1 MILTVIKNSLLAILI
16 ILILHVI
23 LKNEVFEQTEKM
35 KKYISSNNNGSME
48 ESKKK
53 VQFHDDIVP
62 SKHSISKT
70 INSKVDINTNN
81 ATDNNNDDKDC
92 PNSLTCADFKLPDK
106 KPDIDEM
113 KELYDYVFEKHDTD
127 QALETVF
134 NNDDKVIH
142 VDMTELDK
150 HINDISETH
159 TKEDN
164 LLCSFEIIGI
174 IENTEDD
181 IGGVDMFSQ
190 NHLFSKV
197 I

>member
-16 ILILHVI
+16 ILILHII

-53 VQFHDDIVP
+53 VQFHDDIIP
-62 SKHSISKT
+62 SKNSMKKT
-70 INSKVDINTNN
+70 KNPNVDINTNN
-81 ATDNNNDDKDC
+81 ATDNEDDKDC

-106 KPDIDEM
+106 KLDTDEM

-142 VDMTELDK
+142 VDMTELDR
-150 HINDISETH
+150 HINDISETQ

>member
-16 ILILHVI
+16 ILILHII
-23 LKNEVFEQTEKM
+23 LKNEVFEHTEKM

-53 VQFHDDIVP
+53 VQFHDDIIP
-62 SKHSISKT
+62 SKNSMQKT
-70 INSKVDINTNN
+70 KNPKVDINTNN
-81 ATDNNNDDKDC
+81 ATDNEDDKDC

-106 KPDIDEM
+106 KLDIDEM

-142 VDMTELDK
+142 VDMTELDR
-150 HINDISETH
+150 HINDISETQ

>member
-1 MILTVIKNSLLAILI
+1 
-16 ILILHVI
+16 
-23 LKNEVFEQTEKM
+23 
-35 KKYISSNNNGSME
+35 
-48 ESKKK
+48 
-53 VQFHDDIVP
+53 
-62 SKHSISKT
+62 
-70 INSKVDINTNN
+70 
-81 ATDNNNDDKDC
+81 
-92 PNSLTCADFKLPDK
+92 
-106 KPDIDEM
+106 M

-127 QALETVF
+127 QSLETVF

-150 HINDISETH
+150 HINDISETQ
-159 TKEDN
+159 KKDDN

-174 IENTEDD
+174 IENTDD

>member
-23 LKNEVFEQTEKM
+23 LKNEVYEDTEKM
-35 KKYISSNNNGSME
+35 KRLPATNRIFDQD
-48 ESKKK
+48 SKKDSK
-53 VQFHDDIVP
+53 KDSESP
-62 SKHSISKT
+62 SKVMSPSKDTYSKKDNNQKISEE
-70 INSKVDINTNN
+70 NN
-81 ATDNNNDDKDC
+81 AYYEKECT
-92 PNSLTCADFKLPDK
+92 NSLICSDFKLPEK
-106 KPDIDEM
+106 KLDIDEM

-127 QALETVF
+127 QSLETVF

-150 HINDISETH
+150 HINDISETQ
-159 TKEDN
+159 KDDN
-164 LLCSFEIIGI
+164 LLCSLEIIGI
-174 IENTEDD
+174 IENTDD
-181 IGGVDMFSQ
+181 VDGIDMFSQ